1 MDMKYFTDKR
11 PFIET
16 NIWDFFERRSE
27 DTGLVNRWGADVC
40 GRVCDFT
47 LQGKMIRGGLVLLA
61 HDIFGGKNQKDAGL
75 GACAMELFQSAFL
88 IHDDIMD
95 RDETRRGNP
104 SVFAQ
109 YMEENDYLDD
119 ADRRRLGESLGICAG
134 DVSFFMGYQALAEM
148 TCTEYFPAIMRLVS
162 SELSVVG
169 AAQMQDVYS
178 GHAEQPPSVEDI
190 MKLYI
195 QKTGRYTFSLPL
207 MLGAM
212 IAGASEKQAEV
223 FSLLGEKM
231 GVVFQIKDDELGIF
245 GNETGK
251 VSGSDIRE
259 NKKSIF
265 RHYLFSR
272 IQGDDIE
279 RCSSLFGNPDITAA
293 DISYIRAIIMESGIR
308 KEINQLA
315 LDISNEALAII
326 DGISSSMNGNPY
338 LDVLRA
344 LVSFSFTR
352 AK

>member
-1 MDMKYFTDKR
+1 MDIKYFTDKR
-11 PFIET
+11 PFLET

-47 LQGKMIRGGLVLLA
+47 LQGKMVRGGLVLLA
-61 HDIFGGKNQKDAGL
+61 HDIFGGKNQSDAGL

-95 RDETRRGNP
+95 RDEIRRGNP

-109 YMEENDYLDD
+109 YMIENDNEKEP
-119 ADRRRLGESLGICAG
+119 RRLGESLGICAG
-134 DVSFFMGYQALAEM
+134 DISYFMGYQALAEM
-148 TCTEYFPAIMRLVS
+148 SCTDKIAAIMRVVS

-178 GHAEQPPSVEDI
+178 GHSDYSPSIDDI

-207 MLGAM
+207 ILGAL
-212 IAGASEKQAEV
+212 IAGASEKDIEA

-231 GVVFQIKDDELGIF
+231 GVVFQMKDDELGLF

-272 IQGDDIE
+272 IQGEDAV
-279 RCSSLFGNPDITAA
+279 RCSSLFGNHDITAD
-293 DISYIRAIIMESGIR
+293 DIAYVRAIIMESGIK
-308 KEINQLA
+308 KEINQIA
-315 LDISNEALAII
+315 LDLSNEALSII
-326 DGISSSMNGNPY
+326 DKISSSMDVPLY
-338 LDVLRA
+338 LDVLRE
-344 LVSFSFTR
+344 LVRYCFTR
-352 AK
+352 AR